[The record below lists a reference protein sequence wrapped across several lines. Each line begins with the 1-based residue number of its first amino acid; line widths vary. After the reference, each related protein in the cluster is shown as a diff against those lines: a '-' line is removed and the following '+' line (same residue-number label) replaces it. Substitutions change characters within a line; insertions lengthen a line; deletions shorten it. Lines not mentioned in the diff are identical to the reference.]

1 MVEPTDVATYE
12 FLSKDGNVSDEFV
25 PGTTAFR
32 VREYGT
38 RHTAGFLRLVLPSVQ
53 IAGEHADTRRGKA
66 VAHLSAAA
74 GPKKPLPL
82 RELAGFRATMP
93 RLRRPA
99 AELLREV
106 RDAGL

>member
-1 MVEPTDVATYE
+1 MVTVSLAQAKAR
-12 FLSKDGNVSDEFV
+12 LSELLDKVE
-25 PGTTAFR
+25 
-32 VREYGT
+32 
-38 RHTAGFLRLVLPSVQ
+38 AGQEVV
-53 IAGEHADTRRGKA
+53 ITRRGKA

-93 RLRRPA
+93 PLRHPA